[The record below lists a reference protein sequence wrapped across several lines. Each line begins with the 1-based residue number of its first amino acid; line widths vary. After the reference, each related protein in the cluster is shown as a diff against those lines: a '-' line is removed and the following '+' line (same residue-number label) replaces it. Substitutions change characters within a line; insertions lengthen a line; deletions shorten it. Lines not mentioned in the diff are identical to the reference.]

1 MKKLEEKE
9 DVEGENVNKASVEE
23 LNNLHGMVANKLS
36 VLVQEG
42 DLKAIEKAISF
53 LKNNHITVD
62 IVESKPQQDLFTSI
76 TNTIN
81 RNKEEQIETV
91 EELLKAYS

>member
-1 MKKLEEKE
+1 M
-9 DVEGENVNKASVEE
+9 NKASVEE
-23 LNNLHGMVANKLS
+23 LNNLHGMVANQLAT
-36 VLVQEG
+36 LVREG

-53 LKNNHITVD
+53 LKNNNITAD

-76 TNTIN
+76 SNTVDN
-81 RNKEEQIETV
+81 NKDKKIETV